1 MQQDKPKRLTK
12 TFPLEIQ
19 DDLHKAL
26 KVRAIEEDKTLHS
39 LIIEALSDR
48 VQEDHTPYQVNK
60 VRGGKK

>member
-1 MQQDKPKRLTK
+1 MQQDKPKRPTK
-12 TFPLEIQ
+12 TFPLEIE

-48 VQEDHTPYQVNK
+48 VQEEATPYQVNK
-60 VRGGKK
+60 VKGGKK

>member
-1 MQQDKPKRLTK
+1 MQQGKPKRPTK
-12 TFPLEIQ
+12 TFPLEIE

-48 VQEDHTPYQVNK
+48 VHEDPTPYQVNK